1 MPVPEALVARILAGV
16 PLDAAEIEAVPEPFR
31 SIARRVVGANGN
43 GPHEFDKVLN
53 ELLPEVERAQFK
65 QAVFSVDP
73 YSGTCITGLSEAAAV
88 YAAQFKKL
96 ADALAPRPR
105 LPNIVE
111 GILQPRSLSIW
122 YGSPGS
128 LKSNLLL
135 DLCFSVAMGRPWLPD
150 LPGAGPRRGFAVKPS
165 PALWIDSDNGVEV
178 LTERLAA
185 FARGY
190 QAPEDTP
197 IYWLTFP
204 NPPIAAAKGLPG
216 LTDYALS
223 VRAGVIV
230 IDNLLRVAGV
240 RDENSSEIDAA
251 MLSLRKLAEVSG
263 AAVCLIHHKRKDSL
277 GREGD
282 SLRGHS
288 SIEGGVDSALLI
300 KREDGSSAVIVK
312 PTKSRRKPP
321 ETFGALW
328 TFELADDGQSLHE
341 ARFWRSDPKDP
352 EAEASAEVRR
362 RILEALKNG
371 PINQGE
377 LAAVVGG
384 AKARVIAEA
393 NALIM
398 EGAVK
403 RNKGKNNA
411 TIYQLL

>member
-1 MPVPEALVARILAGV
+1 M
-16 PLDAAEIEAVPEPFR
+16 
-31 SIARRVVGANGN
+31 
-43 GPHEFDKVLN
+43 
-53 ELLPEVERAQFK
+53 
-65 QAVFSVDP
+65 
-73 YSGTCITGLSEAAAV
+73 
-88 YAAQFKKL
+88 
-96 ADALAPRPR
+96 
-105 LPNIVE
+105 
-111 GILQPRSLSIW
+111 
-122 YGSPGS
+122 
-128 LKSNLLL
+128 
-135 DLCFSVAMGRPWLPD
+135 
-150 LPGAGPRRGFAVKPS
+150 KPS

-223 VRAGVIV
+223 VKAGVIV

-288 SIEGGVDSALLI
+288 SIEGGIDSALLI
-300 KREDGSSAVIVK
+300 KREEGSDAVIVK
-312 PTKSRRKPP
+312 RTKSRRKPP

-393 NALIM
+393 NALIV

-403 RNKGKNNA
+403 RDKGKNNA

>member
-1 MPVPEALVARILAGV
+1 MPIPEALIARILAGV
-16 PLDAAEIEAVPEPFR
+16 SVDAAEIEAVPEPFR
-31 SIARRVVGANGN
+31 SIARRIVGANGN
-43 GPHEFDKVLN
+43 GPHEFDKALN
-53 ELLPEVERAQFK
+53 ELLPEAERAPFK
-65 QAVFSVDP
+65 QAVFAVDP
-73 YSGTCITGLSEAAAV
+73 YAETCIAGLSEAAAV

-111 GILQPRSLSIW
+111 GLLQPRSLSIW

-150 LPGAGPRRGFAVKPS
+150 LPGSGLRRGFAVKPS

-190 QAPEDTP
+190 QAPDDTP

-223 VRAGVIV
+223 VKAGVIV

-251 MLSLRKLAEVSG
+251 MLSLRKLA
-263 AAVCLIHHKRKDSL
+263 R
-277 GREGD
+277 
-282 SLRGHS
+282 
-288 SIEGGVDSALLI
+288 
-300 KREDGSSAVIVK
+300 
-312 PTKSRRKPP
+312 
-321 ETFGALW
+321 
-328 TFELADDGQSLHE
+328 
-341 ARFWRSDPKDP
+341 
-352 EAEASAEVRR
+352 
-362 RILEALKNG
+362 
-371 PINQGE
+371 
-377 LAAVVGG
+377 
-384 AKARVIAEA
+384 
-393 NALIM
+393 
-398 EGAVK
+398 
-403 RNKGKNNA
+403 
-411 TIYQLL
+411 